1 MKIQQE
7 TENCAFY
14 SSIYSCTDFTTKT
27 FDQWIKKHTLIFYFS
42 ISTCQPCLESICD
55 EVKLIFPDYTQ
66 REDIVFFSNDLEYR
80 LRNNFL
86 GKKIAM
92 PANKDKD
99 LPFEKFNLPIFF
111 VLDKENII
119 QHVFVADKENT
130 ELLKTYLKIIQQKY
144 FQ

>member
-14 SSIYSCTDFTTKT
+14 SSIYSCTDSTTKT

-66 REDIVFFSNDLEYR
+66 REDIVF
-80 LRNNFL
+80 
-86 GKKIAM
+86 
-92 PANKDKD
+92 
-99 LPFEKFNLPIFF
+99 
-111 VLDKENII
+111 
-119 QHVFVADKENT
+119 VADKENT